1 MDNRITFE
9 EISEQN
15 KLRNNYHIHKL
26 NIPNPHQAFFQ
37 EGLVA
42 MWQAYESYQ
51 PDQGKGD
58 PMATYFNDMT
68 RNRMIDT
75 IRRRYPAE

>member
-9 EISEQN
+9 EIFEQN
-15 KLRNNYHIHKL
+15 KRRNNYHIHKL
-26 NIPNPHQAFFQ
+26 NIPDPHQAFFQ

-51 PDQGKGD
+51 PDKA

-75 IRRRYPAE
+75 IRRRHPAE